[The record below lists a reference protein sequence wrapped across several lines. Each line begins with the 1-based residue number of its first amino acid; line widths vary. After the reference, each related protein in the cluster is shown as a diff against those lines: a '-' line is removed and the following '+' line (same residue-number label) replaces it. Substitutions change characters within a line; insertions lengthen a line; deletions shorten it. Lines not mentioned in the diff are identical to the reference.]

1 VKSLD
6 ALKQTLASAWNDE
19 KGPTPHWKSSTNRVT
34 LIFMTMESPLATALS
49 QLRGAIDQLNL
60 SENDWKT
67 LSTPRRILQVAVPLR
82 RDNGEVEMYD
92 GYRVQYS
99 TTRGPSKGGVR
110 YHPDI
115 DLDETVALAMLMTW
129 KCALTNL
136 PYGGAKGGIAV
147 DPGTLSLAENE
158 RLTRR
163 YTSEILPIIGPER
176 DIPAPDVGTD
186 ERNMAWM
193 MDTYSVNAGFSVP
206 GVVTG
211 KPIVLG
217 GSLGRTS
224 ATGDGVAIATRE
236 ALRVKGISIDGARV
250 AIQGFGKVG
259 YWAARALED
268 MGMKVVAVS
277 DVHGGVMGFS
287 SVQALWEHY
296 LVNKNLD
303 LPGADRLTNEELL
316 HLNVDVLIPAALAD
330 SITESTAQ
338 GVKAKIV
345 VEGANAPTTPSGDAI
360 LRDNGILVVPDI
372 LANSG
377 GVIVSYFEWVQDKQ
391 NYFWSA
397 EEVKTNL
404 SSIMMKA
411 FNEVEA
417 TATTRNAT
425 WREAALMLGIGR
437 VAEAH
442 KLRGLYP

>member
-1 VKSLD
+1 MAKES
-6 ALKQTLASAWNDE
+6 ALE
-19 KGPTPHWKSSTNRVT
+19 
-34 LIFMTMESPLATALS
+34 TARQQLQRAVELLGLS
-49 QLRGAIDQLNL
+49 D
-60 SENDWKT
+60 NDWQT
-67 LSTPRRILQVAVPLR
+67 LSTPRRILEVAVPLR
-82 RDNGEVEMYD
+82 RDNDDVEMYK
-92 GYRVQYS
+92 GFRVQYS

-110 YHPDI
+110 FHPSI

-147 DPGTLSLAENE
+147 DPATLSERENE

-186 ERNMAWM
+186 EKNMAWM

-217 GSLGRTS
+217 GSLGRNS
-224 ATGDGVAIATRE
+224 ATGDGVVISTLE
-236 ALRVKGISIDGARV
+236 ALRVRGLNPKGATV

-259 YWAARALED
+259 YWSAIGLENL
-268 MGMKVVAVS
+268 GLKVVAVS
-277 DVHGGVMGFS
+277 DVHGAVTGFDS
-287 SVQALWEHY
+287 ITELWKFFTE
-296 LVNKNLD
+296 NND
-303 LPGADRLTNEELL
+303 LNMPGTEKLTQEELL
-316 HLNVDVLIPAALAD
+316 HLEVDVLIPAALSDA
-330 SITESTAQ
+330 ITEKTAP
-338 GVKAKIV
+338 GIRAKII
-345 VEGANAPTTPSGDAI
+345 VEGANAPTTPAGDHI
-360 LRDNGILVVPDI
+360 LNEKGILTIPDI

-397 EEVKTNL
+397 EEVKLNL
-404 SSIMMKA
+404 NKIMMRSVK
-411 FNEVEA
+411 EVEEIA
-417 TATTRNAT
+417 ANKSVS
-425 WREAALMLGIGR
+425 WREAAHMIGVGR
-437 VAEAH
+437 VAQAH

>member
-1 VKSLD
+1 
-6 ALKQTLASAWNDE
+6 
-19 KGPTPHWKSSTNRVT
+19 
-34 LIFMTMESPLATALS
+34 
-49 QLRGAIDQLNL
+49 
-60 SENDWKT
+60 
-67 LSTPRRILQVAVPLR
+67 
-82 RDNGEVEMYD
+82 MYQ

-99 TTRGPSKGGVR
+99 TTRGPSKGGIR
-110 YHPDI
+110 FHPSI

-129 KCALTNL
+129 KCALVNL
-136 PYGGAKGGIAV
+136 PYGGAKGGVNV
-147 DPGTLSLAENE
+147 DPKSLSVRENE

-186 ERNMAWM
+186 EKNMAWM

-224 ATGDGVAIATRE
+224 ATGDGVAISTRE
-236 ALRVKGISIDGARV
+236 ALSDLGIKVEGATV

-259 YWAARALED
+259 YWAALALES

-277 DVHGGVMGFS
+277 DVSGGVKGFRS
-287 SVQALWEHY
+287 IQ
-296 LVNKNLD
+296 D
-303 LPGADRLTNEELL
+303 LQKHVSTGKTISEFAGGEKITNEELL
-316 HLNVDVLIPAALAD
+316 HLDVDVLVPAALAD
-330 SITESTAQ
+330 SINHISAK
-338 GVKAKIV
+338 GIKAKVV
-345 VEGANAPTTPSGDAI
+345 VEGANAPTTPEGDAI
-360 LRDNGILVVPDI
+360 MREKGITVIPDI

-397 EEVKTNL
+397 DEVRENL
-404 SSIMMKA
+404 DSMMMRA
-411 FNEVEA
+411 FSEVRTLVKE
-417 TATTRNAT
+417 RKVS
-425 WREAALMLGIGR
+425 WRDAAMMIGVGR

>member
-1 VKSLD
+1 MTTTSSRPAAHEKSQVAD
-6 ALKQTLASAWNDE
+6 
-19 KGPTPHWKSSTNRVT
+19 
-34 LIFMTMESPLATALS
+34 SPLATALS
-49 QLRGAIDQLNL
+49 QLRRAIDQLQL
-60 SENDWKT
+60 SENDWNT
-67 LSTPRRILQVAVPLR
+67 LSTPRRILEVAVPLR
-82 RDNGEVEMYD
+82 RDDGRVEMYK

-110 YHPDI
+110 FHQDI

-129 KCALTNL
+129 KCALANL
-136 PYGGAKGGIAV
+136 PYGGAKGGVAV
-147 DPGTLSLAENE
+147 NPKTLSLTENE

-224 ATGDGVAIATRE
+224 ATGDGVAISVRE
-236 ALRVKGISIDGARV
+236 ALKLRGINPHGATV

-259 YWAARALED
+259 YWAAVALEE
-268 MGMKVVAVS
+268 MGLKVVAVS
-277 DVHGGVMGFS
+277 DVNGGVTGFK
-287 SVQALWEHY
+287 SVSEVHAFVE
-296 LVNKNLD
+296 KNGTVVGM
-303 LPGADRLTNEELL
+303 PGTDRITNTELL
-316 HLNVDVLIPAALAD
+316 HLPVDVLVPAALAD
-330 SITESTAQ
+330 SITEVSATGIQ
-338 GVKAKIV
+338 AKVV
-345 VEGANAPTTPSGDAI
+345 VEGANAPTTPGGDAI
-360 LRDNGILVVPDI
+360 MNDKGILVVPDI

-397 EEVKTNL
+397 EEVKENL
-404 SSIMMKA
+404 NSILMRA
-411 FNEVEA
+411 INDVAE
-417 TATTRNAT
+417 NASGKKVT
-425 WREAALMLGIGR
+425 WREAANMIGVSR
-437 VAEAH
+437 VAQAH
-442 KLRGLYP
+442 RLRGLYP

>member
-1 VKSLD
+1 M
-6 ALKQTLASAWNDE
+6 TTAS
-19 KGPTPHWKSSTNRVT
+19 S
-34 LIFMTMESPLATALS
+34 MESPLATALS
-49 QLRGAIDQLNL
+49 QLRRAIDQLKL
-60 SENDWKT
+60 SENDWNT
-67 LSTPRRILQVAVPLR
+67 LSTPRRVLEVAVPLR
-82 RDNGEVEMYD
+82 RDDGRVEMYK

-110 YHPDI
+110 FHQDI
-115 DLDETVALAMLMTW
+115 DLNETVALAMLMTW

-136 PYGGAKGGIAV
+136 PYGGAKGGVAV
-147 DPGTLSLAENE
+147 NPKTLTMTENE

-224 ATGDGVAIATRE
+224 ATGDGVAISVRE
-236 ALRVKGISIDGARV
+236 ALKIKNIDPHGATV

-259 YWAARALED
+259 YWAAVALEL

-277 DVHGGVMGFS
+277 DVNGGVTGFN
-287 SVQALWEHY
+287 SVTELHKYAVENGT
-296 LVNKNLD
+296 VVGA
-303 LPGADRLTNEELL
+303 PGTEKITNTELL
-316 HLNVDVLIPAALAD
+316 HLPVDVLVPAALAD
-330 SITESTAQ
+330 AINESTAS
-338 GVKAKIV
+338 GIRARIV
-345 VEGANAPTTPSGDAI
+345 VEGANAPTTPAGDEI
-360 LRDNGILVVPDI
+360 MNDKGLLVVPDI

-397 EEVKTNL
+397 EEVKENL
-404 SSIMMKA
+404 NSILMRAITEVADNASSKK
-411 FNEVEA
+411 V
-417 TATTRNAT
+417 T
-425 WREAALMLGIGR
+425 WREAANMIGVGR

-442 KLRGLYP
+442 RLRGLYP

>member
-1 VKSLD
+1 M
-6 ALKQTLASAWNDE
+6 TTAS
-19 KGPTPHWKSSTNRVT
+19 S
-34 LIFMTMESPLATALS
+34 MESPLATALS
-49 QLRGAIDQLNL
+49 QLRRAIDQLKL
-60 SENDWKT
+60 SENDWNT
-67 LSTPRRILQVAVPLR
+67 LSTPRRVLEVAVPLR
-82 RDNGEVEMYD
+82 RDDGRVEMYK

-110 YHPDI
+110 FHQDI

-136 PYGGAKGGIAV
+136 PYGGAKGGVAV
-147 DPGTLSLAENE
+147 NPKTLTMTENE

-224 ATGDGVAIATRE
+224 ATGDGVAISVRE
-236 ALRVKGISIDGARV
+236 ALKIKNIDPHGATV

-259 YWAARALED
+259 YWAAVALES

-277 DVHGGVMGFS
+277 DVNGGVTGFNS
-287 SVQALWEHY
+287 ITELHKYAVENGTVVGA
-296 LVNKNLD
+296 
-303 LPGADRLTNEELL
+303 PGTEKITNTELL
-316 HLNVDVLIPAALAD
+316 HLPVDVLVPAALAD
-330 SITESTAQ
+330 AINESTAS
-338 GVKAKIV
+338 GIRAKIV
-345 VEGANAPTTPSGDAI
+345 VEGANAPTTPAGDEI
-360 LRDNGILVVPDI
+360 MNDKGLLVVPDI

-397 EEVKTNL
+397 EEVKENL
-404 SSIMMKA
+404 NSILMRA
-411 FNEVEA
+411 INEVA
-417 TATTRNAT
+417 DNSSSKKVT
-425 WREAALMLGIGR
+425 WREAANMIGVGR

-442 KLRGLYP
+442 RLRGLYP

>member
-1 VKSLD
+1 MLNIMTTESALD
-6 ALKQTLASAWNDE
+6 
-19 KGPTPHWKSSTNRVT
+19 
-34 LIFMTMESPLATALS
+34 TALS
-49 QLRGAIDQLNL
+49 QLKQAVSQLGL
-60 SENDWKT
+60 SENDWQT
-67 LSTPRRILQVAVPLR
+67 LSTPRRVLEVAVPLR
-82 RDNGEVEMYD
+82 RDNGNVEMYR

-110 YHPDI
+110 FHPDI
-115 DLDETVALAMLMTW
+115 DMNETVALAMLMTW

-147 DPGTLSLAENE
+147 DAGSLSLAENE

-224 ATGDGVAIATRE
+224 ATGDGVAISARE
-236 ALRVKGISIDGARV
+236 ALRVRGINPQGATV

-259 YWAARALED
+259 YWAAVACEQ

-277 DVHGGVMGFS
+277 DVHGGITGFS
-287 SVQALWEHY
+287 SIAAVWDHFKAY
-296 LVNKNLD
+296 GNINV
-303 LPGADRLTNEELL
+303 PGSEKLTNDELL
-316 HLNVDVLIPAALAD
+316 HLKVDVLVPAALAD
-330 SITESTAQ
+330 SITEKSAGGIQ
-338 GVKAKIV
+338 AKIV
-345 VEGANAPTTPSGDAI
+345 VEGANAPTTPGGDAI
-360 LRDNGILVVPDI
+360 LKENNILVVPDI
-372 LANSG
+372 LANAG

-391 NYFWSA
+391 NYFWTA
-397 EEVKTNL
+397 DEVKQNL
-404 SSIMMKA
+404 NEILMKSVR
-411 FNEVEA
+411 EVEA
-417 TATTRNAT
+417 MSEAKNVT
-425 WREAALMLGIGR
+425 WREAAMMLGVGR

>member
-1 VKSLD
+1 M
-6 ALKQTLASAWNDE
+6 TTESAFE
-19 KGPTPHWKSSTNRVT
+19 
-34 LIFMTMESPLATALS
+34 TARA
-49 QLRGAIDQLNL
+49 QLRTAVDQLGL
-60 SENDWKT
+60 SENDWQT
-67 LSTPRRILQVAVPLR
+67 LSTPRRILEVAVPLR
-82 RDNGEVEMYD
+82 RDNDKVEMYK

-110 YHPDI
+110 FHPQI
-115 DLDETVALAMLMTW
+115 DLEETIALAMLMTW

-136 PYGGAKGGIAV
+136 PFGGAKGGIAV
-147 DPGTLSLAENE
+147 DASKLSDRENE

-217 GSLGRTS
+217 GSLGRNS
-224 ATGDGVAIATRE
+224 ATGDGVAISTRE
-236 ALRVKGISIDGARV
+236 ALRVRGINPVGATV

-259 YWAARALED
+259 YWAAIALEQ
-268 MGMKVVAVS
+268 MGLKVVAVS
-277 DVHGGVMGFS
+277 DVNGAVIGFKNITE
-287 SVQALWEHY
+287 LWAHF
-296 LVNKNLD
+296 LANKNLD
-303 LPGADRLTNEELL
+303 APGTDRMTNEELL
-316 HLNVDVLIPAALAD
+316 HLDVDVLIPAALSD
-330 SITESTAQ
+330 SITGHTAV
-338 GVKAKIV
+338 GIKAKIV
-345 VEGANAPTTPSGDAI
+345 VEGANAPTTPEGDAV
-360 LRDNGILVVPDI
+360 LNDKGILVVPDI

-391 NYFWSA
+391 NYAWDA
-397 EEVKTNL
+397 QEVRTNL
-404 SSIMMKA
+404 DRILLKA
-411 FNEVEA
+411 FNEVEVMA
-417 TATTRNAT
+417 KERKVT
-425 WREAALMLGIGR
+425 WREAAHMLGVAR

>member
-1 VKSLD
+1 MTTES
-6 ALKQTLASAWNDE
+6 ALE
-19 KGPTPHWKSSTNRVT
+19 
-34 LIFMTMESPLATALS
+34 TALS
-49 QLRGAIDQLNL
+49 QLKRAVTQLEL
-60 SENDWKT
+60 SENDWQT
-67 LSTPRRILQVAVPLR
+67 LSTPRRVLEVAVPLR
-82 RDNGEVEMYD
+82 RDNGNVEMYR

-110 YHPDI
+110 FHQDI
-115 DLDETVALAMLMTW
+115 DMNETVALAMLMTW

-136 PYGGAKGGIAV
+136 PFGGAKGGIAV
-147 DPGTLSLAENE
+147 NTKSLSDSENE

-224 ATGDGVAIATRE
+224 ATGDGVALSALE
-236 ALRVKGISIDGARV
+236 ALRVRGIDPQGATV

-259 YWAARALED
+259 YWAAVACESY
-268 MGMKVVAVS
+268 GMKVVAVS
-277 DVHGGVMGFS
+277 DVTGGVTGFS
-287 SVQALWEHY
+287 SIPDLWKHFKE
-296 LVNKNLD
+296 NGNIFPAGSEK
-303 LPGADRLTNEELL
+303 LTNDELL
-316 HLNVDVLIPAALAD
+316 HLDVDVLIPAALSDA
-330 SITESTAQ
+330 ITEKSAP
-338 GVKAKIV
+338 GIKAKII
-345 VEGANAPTTPSGDAI
+345 VEGANAPTTPQGDAI
-360 LRDNGILVVPDI
+360 MHDKNILVIPDI

-391 NYFWSA
+391 NYFWTA
-397 EEVKTNL
+397 NEVKQNL
-404 SSIMMKA
+404 NDILMKSIK
-411 FNEVEA
+411 EVEA
-417 TATTRNAT
+417 LAIARNIT
-425 WREAALMLGIGR
+425 WREAALMIGVGR

>member
-1 VKSLD
+1 
-6 ALKQTLASAWNDE
+6 
-19 KGPTPHWKSSTNRVT
+19 
-34 LIFMTMESPLATALS
+34 MTTESPIKTALA
-49 QLRGAIDQLNL
+49 QLRRAVDQLEL
-60 SENDWKT
+60 SENDWNT
-67 LSTPRRILQVAVPLR
+67 LSTPRRILEVAVPLR
-82 RDNGEVEMYD
+82 RDDGKVEMYK

-110 YHPDI
+110 FHQDI

-129 KCALTNL
+129 KCALTHL
-136 PYGGAKGGIAV
+136 PYGGAKGGVAV
-147 DPGTLSLAENE
+147 NAHTLSLAENE

-217 GSLGRTS
+217 GSLGRTT
-224 ATGDGVAIATRE
+224 ATGDGVALSTIE
-236 ALRVKGISIDGARV
+236 ALKAKGINPQGATV

-259 YWAARALED
+259 YWTAIALEG
-268 MGMKVVAVS
+268 MGLKIVAVS
-277 DVHGGVMGFS
+277 DVEGGVTGF
-287 SVQALWEHY
+287 
-296 LVNKNLD
+296 KNISELFEYSKVSGTVVGA
-303 LPGADRLTNEELL
+303 PGTESMTNEEIL
-316 HLNVDVLIPAALAD
+316 HLDVDVLIPAALAD
-330 SITESTAQ
+330 AITAVTAP
-338 GVKAKIV
+338 GIKAKIV
-345 VEGANAPTTPSGDAI
+345 VEGANAPTTPAGDAI
-360 LRDNGILVVPDI
+360 LASNGILVVPDI

-397 EEVKTNL
+397 DEVKDNL
-404 SSIMMKA
+404 NSILMKA
-411 FNEVEA
+411 IVEVST
-417 TATTRNAT
+417 TAASKNIT
-425 WREAALMLGIGR
+425 WREAALMLGVSR

-442 KLRGLYP
+442 RLRGLYP

>member
-1 VKSLD
+1 M
-6 ALKQTLASAWNDE
+6 TTASSQGSAR
-19 KGPTPHWKSSTNRVT
+19 S
-34 LIFMTMESPLATALS
+34 ESPLATALS
-49 QLRGAIDQLNL
+49 QLRRAIDQLQL
-60 SENDWKT
+60 SENDWNT
-67 LSTPRRILQVAVPLR
+67 LSTPRRVLEVAVPLR
-82 RDNGEVEMYD
+82 RDDGRVEMYK

-110 YHPDI
+110 FHQDI

-136 PYGGAKGGIAV
+136 PYGGAKGGVAV
-147 DPGTLSLAENE
+147 NPKTLSLTENE

-193 MDTYSVNAGFSVP
+193 MDTYSVNAGYSVP

-224 ATGDGVAIATRE
+224 ATGDGVAIAVRE
-236 ALRVKGISIDGARV
+236 ALRIKGIDPHGATV

-259 YWAARALED
+259 YWAAVAMEN
-268 MGMKVVAVS
+268 MGLKVVAVS
-277 DVHGGVMGFS
+277 DVNGGVTGF
-287 SVQALWEHY
+287 
-296 LVNKNLD
+296 KNVSTLYEYANENGT
-303 LPGADRLTNEELL
+303 LIGAPGTEKIANSELL
-316 HLNVDVLIPAALAD
+316 GLKVDVLVPAALAD
-330 SITESTAQ
+330 AITESSAPSIQ
-338 GVKAKIV
+338 AKIV
-345 VEGANAPTTPSGDAI
+345 VEGANAPTTPAGDQI
-360 LRDNGILVVPDI
+360 MNDKGILVVPDI

-397 EEVKTNL
+397 DEVKENL
-404 SSIMMKA
+404 NSILMRSI
-411 FNEVEA
+411 NEVSERSA
-417 TATTRNAT
+417 SQKVT
-425 WREAALMLGIGR
+425 WREAANMIGVGR
-437 VAEAH
+437 VAQAH
-442 KLRGLYP
+442 RLRGLYP

>member
-1 VKSLD
+1 
-6 ALKQTLASAWNDE
+6 
-19 KGPTPHWKSSTNRVT
+19 
-34 LIFMTMESPLATALS
+34 MTTESPLETARA
-49 QLRGAIDQLNL
+49 QLRSAVEKLSL
-60 SENDWKT
+60 SESMWNT
-67 LSTPRRILQVAVPLR
+67 LSTPRRILEVAVPLR
-82 RDNGEVEMYD
+82 RDSGVVEMYK

-99 TTRGPSKGGVR
+99 TTRGPSKGGIR
-110 YHPDI
+110 FHPDI

-129 KCALTNL
+129 KCALVNL
-136 PYGGAKGGIAV
+136 PYGGAKGGVAV
-147 DPGTLSLAENE
+147 DPRILSARENE

-186 ERNMAWM
+186 EKNMAWM

-217 GSLGRTS
+217 GSLGRTT
-224 ATGDGVAIATRE
+224 ATGDGVAISTRE
-236 ALRVKGISIDGARV
+236 ALMDRGLPVEGATV

-259 YWAARALED
+259 YWAAVAVEA

-277 DVHGGVMGFS
+277 DVTGGVKDFGS
-287 SVQALWEHY
+287 ISELQAHMAAGGDISDYWRGE
-296 LVNKNLD
+296 KI
-303 LPGADRLTNEELL
+303 TNEELL
-316 HLNVDVLIPAALAD
+316 HLDVDVLIPAALAD
-330 SITESTAQ
+330 AINHESAM
-338 GVKAKIV
+338 GIKAKIV
-345 VEGANAPTTPSGDAI
+345 VEGANAPTTPEGDRI
-360 LRDNGILVVPDI
+360 MLEKGITVVPDI

-397 EEVKTNL
+397 EQIRENLESMMLRAFAEVRQVVNEKRV
-404 SSIMMKA
+404 SWRDAAMMIG
-411 FNEVEA
+411 V
-417 TATTRNAT
+417 
-425 WREAALMLGIGR
+425 GR

>member
-1 VKSLD
+1 M
-6 ALKQTLASAWNDE
+6 TTAS
-19 KGPTPHWKSSTNRVT
+19 S
-34 LIFMTMESPLATALS
+34 MESPLATALS
-49 QLRGAIDQLNL
+49 QLRRAIDQLKL
-60 SENDWKT
+60 SENDWNT
-67 LSTPRRILQVAVPLR
+67 LSTPRRVLEVAVPLR
-82 RDNGEVEMYD
+82 RDDGRVEMYK

-110 YHPDI
+110 FHQDI

-136 PYGGAKGGIAV
+136 PYGGAKGGVAV
-147 DPGTLSLAENE
+147 NPKTLTMTENE

-224 ATGDGVAIATRE
+224 ATGDGVAISVRE
-236 ALRVKGISIDGARV
+236 ALKIKNIDPHGATV

-259 YWAARALED
+259 YWAAVALES

-277 DVHGGVMGFS
+277 DVNGGVTGFS
-287 SVQALWEHY
+287 SITELHKYAVENGTVVGA
-296 LVNKNLD
+296 
-303 LPGADRLTNEELL
+303 PGTEKITNTELL
-316 HLNVDVLIPAALAD
+316 HLPVDVLVPAALAD
-330 SITESTAQ
+330 AINESTAS
-338 GVKAKIV
+338 GIRAKIV
-345 VEGANAPTTPSGDAI
+345 VEGANAPTTPAGDEI
-360 LRDNGILVVPDI
+360 MNDKGLLVVPDI

-397 EEVKTNL
+397 EEVKENL
-404 SSIMMKA
+404 NSILMRA
-411 FNEVEA
+411 INEVA
-417 TATTRNAT
+417 DNASSKKVT
-425 WREAALMLGIGR
+425 WREAANMIGVGR

-442 KLRGLYP
+442 RLRGLYP